1 MRTLFLRANSRRVFI
16 KKDGEEEFE
25 ECYLTKDLKLEIY
38 EPKRFTEDSLF
49 LLNEDF
55 REKVKELKP
64 ETGLTIFR
72 ARNNCPLN
80 TETFFRI
87 IKGQN
92 VAYFWNKRP
101 DLDTSPICTELI
113 LIKLPE

>member
-1 MRTLFLRANSRRVFI
+1 MRTLFLRANSRRVFV
-16 KKDGEEEFE
+16 KKDEGEEFE
-25 ECYLTKDLKLEIY
+25 ECYLTKDLKMEVY

-101 DLDTSPICTELI
+101 DLDTSPACIELI

>member
-1 MRTLFLRANSRRVFI
+1 MRTLFLRANSRRVFL
-16 KKDGEEEFE
+16 KKDEGEEFE
-25 ECYLTKDLKLEIY
+25 ERYLTKDLKLEVY
-38 EPKRFTEDSLF
+38 EPKRFNENSLF
-49 LLNEDF
+49 LPDEDF
-55 REKVKELKP
+55 REKVKEMKP

-72 ARNNCPLN
+72 ARNNLPIN
-80 TETFFRI
+80 KETFFKI

-101 DLDTSPICTELI
+101 DLDTSPKCIELI

>member
-1 MRTLFLRANSRRVFI
+1 MRTLFLRANSRRVFV
-16 KKDGEEEFE
+16 KKDEGEEFE
-25 ECYLTKDLKLEIY
+25 ECYLTKDLKLEVH

-101 DLDTSPICTELI
+101 DLDTSPACIELI